1 MEIIEQ
7 IQEFIG
13 GIPKPVLFA
22 IVLLVLVGGFFL
34 YKKMTSKDSEDEVE
48 IGATQARNYAQNVAS
63 GLNGE
68 SQPLVEKEVVG
79 AMAND
84 EEEDDDSDL
93 EDF

>member
-1 MEIIEQ
+1 
-7 IQEFIG
+7 
-13 GIPKPVLFA
+13 
-22 IVLLVLVGGFFL
+22 
-34 YKKMTSKDSEDEVE
+34 MTSKDSENEVE
-48 IGATQARNYAQNVAS
+48 IGAMQARNYAHNIAS

-79 AMAND
+79 AVAND

>member
-7 IQEFIG
+7 VQEFIG
-13 GIPKPVLFA
+13 SIPKPVLFT
-22 IVLLVLVGGFFL
+22 IILLVLIGGFFL
-34 YKKMTSKDSEDEVE
+34 YKKMTSKDSENEVE
-48 IGATQARNYAQNVAS
+48 IGAMQARNYAQNIAS

-68 SQPLVEKEVVG
+68 SHPLIEKEVVG
-79 AMAND
+79 ALAND

>member
-7 IQEFIG
+7 VQEFIG
-13 GIPKPVLFA
+13 NIPKPVLFA
-22 IVLLVLVGGFFL
+22 IVLLVLIGGFFL
-34 YKKMTSKDSEDEVE
+34 YKKMTSKDSENEVE
-48 IGATQARNYAQNVAS
+48 IGAFEARRYAQNIAS

-68 SQPLVEKEVVG
+68 TEPLVEKEIVG
-79 AMAND
+79 ALAND